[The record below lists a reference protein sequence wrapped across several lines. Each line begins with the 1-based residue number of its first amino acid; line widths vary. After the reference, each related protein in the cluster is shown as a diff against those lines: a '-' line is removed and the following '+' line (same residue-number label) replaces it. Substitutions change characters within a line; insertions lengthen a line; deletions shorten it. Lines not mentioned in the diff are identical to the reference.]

1 MRALHLYFRL
11 HCPYRLKA
19 PRADDAKLDYFDG
32 EAEFHEADR
41 AEYQPF
47 FALLERNTQKYPNL
61 KLSVSVSGPWIE
73 QAQRFDPEL
82 IERLHKLANLGC
94 VQLLVQPYYY
104 SLANF
109 YDTDEFARQVSRH
122 QQKLDQLFGSQTPV
136 LALPELIY
144 NDRIAKWAENAGFQ
158 GALTGAMEK
167 PLAWRSANQVFEA
180 AGRDN
185 FRLLCQNTRLSHAIM
200 HGRDEAVVEEA
211 IKNSPQQ
218 PSQSLPKNRAADL
231 LASAQTTGPAST
243 KEPTPT
249 KKLTFS
255 AQKFQKYLELESL
268 RGGLINLCL
277 GTEIFHTWREAGIV
291 RFFDELIVI
300 WAKTPRH
307 LLLNA
312 SDALESMAPTLSI
325 STKVTVNW
333 RTAEYDQTSKNPAKH
348 SRTSSSSIECSQ
360 LPKGLIKLDQIQNR
374 PPRYLDQQPQAKSS
388 EKLYNLRNLVLRT
401 KDDNL
406 YATFGKLTTL
416 DYILTMNPH
425 APDLTQ
431 DAPNVRNAQNTQ
443 DTQKTQ
449 EAQADQSK
457 QSNQSN
463 QLKQAEQLFADILE
477 NFTAQVL
484 AKQPQPAKL
493 NATAQPRPQSAKAQP
508 SNNYRRHTATGNET
522 NSQSLDNFTSDPDDE
537 APESEEND
545 FSVPIFRVTKVHAQK
560 PTQQEVQ
567 DAADEVQILAQRLA
581 KKKKLTE
588 VELSELAEAEVVTP
602 KKTKR
607 SGRRFMKKLV
617 IE

>member
-32 EAEFHEADR
+32 EAEFREADR
-41 AEYQPF
+41 TEYQPF
-47 FALLERNTQKYPNL
+47 FALLERNAQKYPNL

-109 YDTDEFARQVSRH
+109 YDIDEFARQITLH
-122 QQKLDQLFGSQTPV
+122 QQKLDQLFGSQTPI

-144 NDRIAKWAENAGFQ
+144 NDRIAKWAENAEFQ
-158 GALTGAMEK
+158 GIITGAMEK

-180 AGRDN
+180 AGRDHL
-185 FRLLCQNTRLSHAIM
+185 RLLCQNTRLSHAIM
-200 HGRDEAVVEEA
+200 HGRDEAVIEETA
-211 IKNSPQQ
+211 KNSPEQ
-218 PSQSLPKNRAADL
+218 PRQSLPENRAADF
-231 LASAQTTGPAST
+231 LASMQTSKPASL
-243 KEPTPT
+243 KGPTPA

-277 GTEIFHTWREAGIV
+277 GTEIFRTWREAGIV
-291 RFFDELIVI
+291 RFFDELIAI

-312 SDALESMAPTLSI
+312 SDALESMTPTLSI

-333 RTAEYDQTSKNPAKH
+333 RTAEYDRTSKDPTAHARNLN
-348 SRTSSSSIECSQ
+348 SSIESDQ

-374 PPRYLDQQPQAKSS
+374 PPRYLDQKPQAESS
-388 EKLYNLRNLVLRT
+388 EKLYNLRDLVLRT
-401 KDDNL
+401 KDDDL

-416 DYILTMNPH
+416 DYILAMNPH
-425 APDLTQ
+425 APELTQ
-431 DAPNVRNAQNTQ
+431 DMPNAQNTQ
-443 DTQKTQ
+443 NTQKTQ
-449 EAQADQSK
+449 ETQKDQSDQPEQTK
-457 QSNQSN
+457 
-463 QLKQAEQLFADILE
+463 QLFADLLE

-493 NATAQPRPQSAKAQP
+493 SATAQPRPQSTKAQP
-508 SNNYRRHTATGNET
+508 SNDSRRHAATGNET
-522 NSQSLDNFTSDPDDE
+522 NSRSVDNFASEPDNA

-588 VELSELAEAEVVTP
+588 VELSELTEAEVVTP
-602 KKTKR
+602 KKPKR
-607 SGRRFMKKLV
+607 SSRRFMKKLV

>member
-19 PRADDAKLDYFDG
+19 PRADDAKLNYFDG
-32 EAEFHEADR
+32 EAEFREADR
-41 AEYQPF
+41 TEYQPF
-47 FALLERNTQKYPNL
+47 FALLERNAQKYPNL

-109 YDTDEFARQVSRH
+109 YNIDEFAHQVSLH
-122 QQKLDQLFGSQTPV
+122 QQKLDQLFGSQTPI

-144 NDRIAKWAENAGFQ
+144 NDHIAKWAENAGFQ

-200 HGRDEAVVEEA
+200 HGRDEAVIEETA
-211 IKNSPQQ
+211 KNSPEQ
-218 PSQSLPKNRAADL
+218 PRQPLPENRTADFS
-231 LASAQTTGPAST
+231 ASAQTTGPAST

-277 GTEIFHTWREAGIV
+277 GTEIFRTWREAGIV
-291 RFFDELIVI
+291 RFFDELIAI

-312 SDALESMAPTLSI
+312 SDALESMTPTLSI

-333 RTAEYDQTSKNPAKH
+333 RTAEYDRTSQSPTAH
-348 SRTSSSSIECSQ
+348 SRTSSSSIECNQ
-360 LPKGLIKLDQIQNR
+360 PPKGLIKLDQIQNR
-374 PPRYLDQQPQAKSS
+374 PPRYLDQKPQTKSS
-388 EKLYNLRNLVLRT
+388 ENLYNLRDLVLRT

-416 DYILTMNPH
+416 DYMLAMNPY
-425 APDLTQ
+425 APELTQ

-443 DTQKTQ
+443 KTQ
-449 EAQADQSK
+449 EIQE
-457 QSNQSN
+457 NQSD
-463 QLKQAEQLFADILE
+463 QPEQTKQLFADILE

-493 NATAQPRPQSAKAQP
+493 SATAQPRPQNAENHS
-508 SNNYRRHTATGNET
+508 SNSSRRHAATRNET
-522 NSQSLDNFTSDPDDE
+522 NSQSLDNFASEPDDE

-588 VELSELAEAEVVTP
+588 VELSELTEAEVVTP
-602 KKTKR
+602 KKPKR